1 MTREQKQQFTLRITQ
16 ANSTEMVV
24 ILYEM
29 LLCYMDEGRNALNSK
44 DRNGFREAMRKSRA
58 CLGELMNSLRL
69 EYGPGPS
76 LRQLYL
82 FCIRRL
88 AWAEGREK
96 EDPLS
101 EVERVI
107 VPLRDA
113 YGQIAARNQ
122 AGPVMKNSQTVIAGL
137 TYGKNSLTENMADQ
151 GTGRGMY
158 V

>member
-16 ANSTEMVV
+16 ANPTEMVV
-24 ILYEM
+24 LLYEM
-29 LLCYMDEGRNALNSK
+29 LLCYLDEGRKSLDDG
-44 DRNGFREAMRKSRA
+44 DRNAFREAMRKSRA
-58 CLGELMNSLRL
+58 CLGELMNSLKL
-69 EYGPGPS
+69 EYEPAPA

-96 EDPLS
+96 KEPLE

-122 AGPVMKNSQTVIAGL
+122 SGPVMKNSQTVIAGL

-151 GTGRGMY
+151 GAGRGMY
-158 V
+158 I